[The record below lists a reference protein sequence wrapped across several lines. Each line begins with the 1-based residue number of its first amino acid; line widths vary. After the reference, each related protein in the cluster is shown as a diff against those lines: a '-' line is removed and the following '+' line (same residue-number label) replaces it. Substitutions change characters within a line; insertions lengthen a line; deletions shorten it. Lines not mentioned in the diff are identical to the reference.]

1 MSDETKVETTE
12 APAGMAALGALSED
26 NAPEAAAAALPEA
39 VKRVDKAAKRNIIHA
54 NAAARKKSQ
63 LARAAAK

>member
-26 NAPEAAAAALPEA
+26 NAPEAAAAAAPA
-39 VKRVDKAAKRNIIHA
+39 
-54 NAAARKKSQ
+54 
-63 LARAAAK
+63 

>member
-26 NAPEAAAAALPEA
+26 NAPGPLLPPLRLSRRSTIWA
-39 VKRVDKAAKRNIIHA
+39 GPMRP
-54 NAAARKKSQ
+54 AAARTPLPVSG
-63 LARAAAK
+63 